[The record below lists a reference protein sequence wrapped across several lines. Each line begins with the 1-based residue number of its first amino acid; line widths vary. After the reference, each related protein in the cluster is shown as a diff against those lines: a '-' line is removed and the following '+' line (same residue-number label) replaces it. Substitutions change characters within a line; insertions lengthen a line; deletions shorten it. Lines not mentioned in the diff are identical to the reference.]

1 MNFCLWITGLPGSGK
16 STITKE
22 LEGLLSA
29 AEVERM
35 VLRLD
40 EIRKVLTPEPTYTD
54 DEREI
59 VYRALAMMAQLLT
72 EHSGKSVIIDATGN
86 RRHYRRV
93 ARGLIAEFAEI
104 YVSCPL
110 KICRERESLRH
121 GKLVERDLYEKAA
134 RGELE
139 GQLPGVTTPYEAP
152 EKPEVTVASDML
164 SPSESAERI
173 MSYIQTRWLC

>member
-22 LEGLLSA
+22 LQDLLSA
-29 AEVERM
+29 AGVESM

-40 EIRKVLTPEPTYTD
+40 EIRKVLTPEPAYTD

-59 VYRALAMMAQLLT
+59 VYRALAMMAQLMT
-72 EHSGKSVIIDATGN
+72 EHSAKSVIIDATGN
-86 RRHYRRV
+86 RRYYRRV
-93 ARGLIAEFAEI
+93 ARELIAEFAEI

-110 KICRERESLRH
+110 KICREREGLRR
-121 GKLVERDLYEKAA
+121 GKLVERDLYGKAA

-139 GQLPGVTTPYEAP
+139 GELPGVTAPYEAP
-152 EKPEVTVASDML
+152 ENPEVMVASDML

-173 MSYIQTRWLC
+173 MSYIQARWVC